1 MTSPDPCCTVRGEG
15 ASLDVLDIEERRED
29 IIWRVVTK
37 YCELRG
43 SESALDRPSAYILLD
58 GIFQRALLHH
68 LAGNTSE
75 IDAARAQLT
84 AAFALLDLPN
94 VRLLD
99 LLQRVTPQPPRRRRR
114 RRRRKQPDRPAPK
127 SFFHGESRSR
137 SIRSAPQPSWNRPC
151 TRSRPIDWLVHAVGV
166 STSPRPTL
174 VHRSSRDALLCHGIR
189 RTPRTRTRRTTA
201 SASASARCSWAMLRR
216 LDVDSSVRE
225 NSESCWSKPMPR

>member
-1 MTSPDPCCTVRGEG
+1 MNSRDPRCTVRGEG

-94 VRLLD
+94 V
-99 LLQRVTPQPPRRRRR
+99 T
-114 RRRRKQPDRPAPK
+114 
-127 SFFHGESRSR
+127 
-137 SIRSAPQPSWNRPC
+137 
-151 TRSRPIDWLVHAVGV
+151 
-166 STSPRPTL
+166 TS
-174 VHRSSRDALLCHGIR
+174 
-189 RTPRTRTRRTTA
+189 
-201 SASASARCSWAMLRR
+201 
-216 LDVDSSVRE
+216 
-225 NSESCWSKPMPR
+225 